1 MIVRHGVSAVVR
13 LSHGA
18 TSHRA
23 PPAAPVGGE
32 ETGGRVSNP
41 SILFHKA
48 DMPLPFANGT

>member
-1 MIVRHGVSAVVR
+1 MIVRHGVSVVVR

-18 TSHRA
+18 TSHCA